1 MSHAAPRRTEQTEI
15 ERKYDVHESA
25 AVPDLVGVGGPDLA
39 VATVERDD
47 AVELAATY
55 WDTVDH
61 TLLGARTTLRRREG
75 GGDAGW
81 HLKLPPSA
89 GTAGRREVHWP
100 LGGPDETVP
109 DALRRLVEARLR
121 GRPVHPVLRLGTTR
135 TVTRLLDDS
144 GRALAEVADDVVRA
158 SNPDSASLRTW
169 REWEVELAPGVDG
182 AEGERLLDAVADRLE
197 AAGASV
203 SSSKSKLA
211 RGLGAEPAGAAGPAA
226 GPSAASS
233 AGDGSGGAAS
243 STPSTAPGPAAPPKK
258 KSAAAFVTS
267 TVAGLRDELLAVDA
281 AVRDDEPGAVHRLR
295 STARRLRAVL
305 TVWDGVLDPGLA
317 GAVVAGAAHVGHVS
331 RAARDA
337 EVTRGRV
344 ATRASSAPTG
354 FVAVQAT
361 GRLEAR
367 LGERLGEATG
377 DVRRT
382 LDSRAWFDLLD
393 AVDALVAAPATGPHA
408 ADRAAELSATRL
420 RAERKRATKA
430 VRAALASADASGGA
444 GAGADASGGAGAG
457 ADDVSSDLRHA
468 RTAVRRLRQ
477 VLEADRAR
485 SGSGRRQAR
494 RAEAVQDALGEHRD
508 ALATVRTIREV
519 AAVAHRSGEDSFGYG
534 VLATLEVARAREARR
549 RFERVARRL

>member
-1 MSHAAPRRTEQTEI
+1 MSHADPRRTEQTEI

-25 AVPDLVGVGGPDLA
+25 AVPDLTGVGGPDLA
-39 VATVERDD
+39 VATVQRDD

-100 LGGPDETVP
+100 LGEPDETVP

-135 TVTRLLDDS
+135 TVTRLLDGS

-197 AAGASV
+197 SAGASV

-211 RGLGAEPAGAAGPAA
+211 RGLGAEAAGAVGPAA
-226 GPSAASS
+226 GPSAAASS
-233 AGDGSGGAAS
+233 SGGGPGGGPS
-243 STPSTAPGPAAPPKK
+243 SIPGAVPVPAAPPKK
-258 KSAAAFVTS
+258 KSAAAFVAS
-267 TVAGLRDELLAVDA
+267 AVAGLRDELLAVDP
-281 AVRDDEPGAVHRLR
+281 AVRDDEPGSVHRLR

-305 TVWDGVLDPGLA
+305 TVWDGVLDPALA
-317 GAVVAGAAHVGHVS
+317 GAVVAGAAHVGHAS

-337 EVTRGRV
+337 EVTRRRV

-354 FVAVQAT
+354 FVAVQTA

-367 LGERLGEATG
+367 LDERLHEATG
-377 DVRRT
+377 DVRRV
-382 LDSRAWFDLLD
+382 LDSHAWFDLLD
-393 AVDALVAAPATGPHA
+393 AVDALLAAPATGPHA
-408 ADRAAELSATRL
+408 ADPAAELSATRL
-420 RAERKRATKA
+420 RAERKRARKA
-430 VRAALASADASGGA
+430 VRAALAAADASGGV
-444 GAGADASGGAGAG
+444 G
-457 ADDVSSDLRHA
+457 ADDVSSDWRHA
-468 RTAVRRLRQ
+468 RQAVRRLRQ
-477 VLEADRAR
+477 ALEVDRAR
-485 SGSGRRQAR
+485 SGSGRGAAR

-508 ALATVRTIREV
+508 ALAAVRTVREV
-519 AAVAHRSGEDSFGYG
+519 ATLAHRLGEDTFGYG
-534 VLATLEVARAREARR
+534 VLAALEVARARKARR
-549 RFERVARRL
+549 RFERAARRL